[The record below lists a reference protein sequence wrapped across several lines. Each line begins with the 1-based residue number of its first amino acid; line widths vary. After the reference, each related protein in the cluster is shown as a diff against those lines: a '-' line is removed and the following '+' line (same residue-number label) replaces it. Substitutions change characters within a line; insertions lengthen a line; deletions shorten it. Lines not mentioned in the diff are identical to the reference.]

1 MGTLQM
7 VLIAWGV
14 VTAILV
20 CMWIY
25 RSALENREEDQIFLD
40 AAGDSM
46 AREQRAIVARIEKLS
61 RPIIALMAISG
72 LLFVTMAGV
81 WIWQSIQ
88 SF

>member
-7 VLIAWGV
+7 VLLDWGV

-20 CMWIY
+20 CVWIY

-61 RPIIALMAISG
+61 RPILALIVLSG
-72 LLFVTMAGV
+72 ALFVTMAGV
-81 WIWQSIQ
+81 WIWQSIH

>member
-1 MGTLQM
+1 MELLQM
-7 VLIAWGV
+7 LLLAWGV
-14 VTAILV
+14 VTAVLV

-46 AREQRAIVARIEKLS
+46 AREQAALVSRIEKLS
-61 RPIIALMAISG
+61 LPIMGLMVLSG
-72 LLFVTMAGV
+72 LLLVSTAAL
-81 WIWQSIQ
+81 WIYQSIQ

>member
-1 MGTLQM
+1 
-7 VLIAWGV
+7 
-14 VTAILV
+14 
-20 CMWIY
+20 
-25 RSALENREEDQIFLD
+25 
-40 AAGDSM
+40 M

-72 LLFVTMAGV
+72 LLFVTMAGM

>member
-46 AREQRAIVARIEKLS
+46 AREQRLIVARIEKLS
-61 RPIIALMAISG
+61 RPIMGLMVLSG
-72 LLFVTMAGV
+72 VLLVTMAGM
-81 WIWQSIQ
+81 WIWQSVQ

>member
-20 CMWIY
+20 FMWIY

-46 AREQRAIVARIEKLS
+46 AREQRLIVARIEKLS
-61 RPIIALMAISG
+61 RPIMALMVLSG
-72 LLFVTMAGV
+72 VLLATLAGL
-81 WIWQSIQ
+81 WAWQSIH